1 MLAQLVERHPCNVN
15 VVGSNPSHGSR
26 NMVHWSSGDDTSLSM
41 MYTNTR
47 GSSPLCTAK
56 VEIII
61 TMHKIRNT
69 KHIEVLN
76 SLIGTTPFGCMN
88 PLSKKMLWKL
98 CILHNWDRK
107 KVLKDI
113 KDDTYWVHFYND

>member
-1 MLAQLVERHPCNVN
+1 MNR
-15 VVGSNPSHGSR
+15 
-26 NMVHWSSGDDTSLSM
+26 
-41 MYTNTR
+41 
-47 GSSPLCTAK
+47 K

-98 CILHNWDRK
+98 CILHNWNRK

-113 KDDTYWVHFYND
+113 KDDTYWVHFCND

>member
-1 MLAQLVERHPCNVN
+1 MGYEFSNNFIDTVESMLKSQL
-15 VVGSNPSHGSR
+15 S
-26 NMVHWSSGDDTSLSM
+26 D
-41 MYTNTR
+41 
-47 GSSPLCTAK
+47 
-56 VEIII
+56 
-61 TMHKIRNT
+61 

-88 PLSKKMLWKL
+88 PLSKKTLWKL

-113 KDDTYWVHFYND
+113 KDDTYWVHFCND

>member
-1 MLAQLVERHPCNVN
+1 
-15 VVGSNPSHGSR
+15 
-26 NMVHWSSGDDTSLSM
+26 
-41 MYTNTR
+41 
-47 GSSPLCTAK
+47 
-56 VEIII
+56 
-61 TMHKIRNT
+61 MHKIRNT

-113 KDDTYWVHFYND
+113 KDDTYWVHFCDDEIWMRVRNPLGIDHLSCAMGGVTPMTMVIKS